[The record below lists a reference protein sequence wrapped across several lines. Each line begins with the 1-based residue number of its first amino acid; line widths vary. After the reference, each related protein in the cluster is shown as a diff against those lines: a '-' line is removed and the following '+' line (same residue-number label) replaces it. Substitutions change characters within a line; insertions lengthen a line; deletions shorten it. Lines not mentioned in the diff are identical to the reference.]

1 MGTVSSSTDLTPR
14 EFVLK
19 AIEKLRECPYK
30 GIHSVYSGLDEAFR
44 RRFPDLLL
52 RDTLNELAEEGKI
65 IIRPASRGVMLYN
78 GGEVSRT
85 TCVEDVLQKIP
96 E

>member
-1 MGTVSSSTDLTPR
+1 MGTISTDSTPQ

-30 GIHSVYSGLDEAFR
+30 GIHSVYSGLDAAFKR
-44 RRFPDLLL
+44 HFPDLLL

-65 IIRPASRGVMLYN
+65 IIRPASKGVMLYK
-78 GGEVSRT
+78 GGEVPRT
-85 TCVEDVLQKIP
+85 TFVEGALKKIL

>member
-1 MGTVSSSTDLTPR
+1 MRTISTSNDLTPQ

-30 GIHSVYSGLDEAFR
+30 GIHSVYSGLDEAFKR
-44 RRFPDLLL
+44 HFPDLRL

-65 IIRPASRGVMLYN
+65 TIRPASRGVMLYK
-78 GGEVSRT
+78 GGEASRT
-85 TCVEDVLQKIP
+85 TCVEDALQKIL